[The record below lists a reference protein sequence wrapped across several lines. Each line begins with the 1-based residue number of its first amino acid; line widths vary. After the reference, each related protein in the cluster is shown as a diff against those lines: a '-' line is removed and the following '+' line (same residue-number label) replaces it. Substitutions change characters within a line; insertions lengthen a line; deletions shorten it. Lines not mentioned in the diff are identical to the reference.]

1 MPHCMQDFIWKD
13 NRLHARKQ
21 LWKFYAALLY
31 PCYILYQQI
40 AFYSI
45 KKKKKGINFI
55 LHGFKV
61 FLKNFSNSYIQQI
74 FQF

>member
-1 MPHCMQDFIWKD
+1 M
-13 NRLHARKQ
+13 
-21 LWKFYAALLY
+21 FYAALLY

-45 KKKKKGINFI
+45 KKKKEGINFI